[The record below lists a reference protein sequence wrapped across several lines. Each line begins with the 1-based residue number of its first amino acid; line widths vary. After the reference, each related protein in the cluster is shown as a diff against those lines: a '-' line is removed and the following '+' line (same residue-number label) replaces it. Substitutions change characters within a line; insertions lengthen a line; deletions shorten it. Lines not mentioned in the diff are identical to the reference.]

1 MAGLDVSA
9 LANFNN
15 EVAGELIVK
24 TVYGGSTMEYITI
37 QEGVKHQEPI
47 NLFEVDLVLQNGTCV
62 STPSGSATFTQR
74 NITVCPRTSFDGI
87 CLKDLDKKYLGI
99 SSLEPGS
106 YNETWASCRCLFR
119 LVGKSIP
126 KIK

>member
-15 EVAGELIVK
+15 EIAGELIVK

-74 NITVCPRTSFDGI
+74 NRYTIDITDHS
-87 CLKDLDKKYLGI
+87 K
-99 SSLEPGS
+99 
-106 YNETWASCRCLFR
+106 
-119 LVGKSIP
+119 
-126 KIK
+126 